1 MYDQLPLDNKLLG
14 DFLALP
20 PQLHRDL
27 REKILRR
34 SLARG
39 LTYQRKA
46 GLTTAMN
53 LIPLPATLP
62 VMHARYLAWL
72 CREIIAL
79 VKGIVPRYLDT
90 PSLREALPL
99 LPRENEWLR
108 DCWHPTHGT
117 RQPIIY
123 RLDADMPLAS
133 PRAGQSA
140 RFFENNSVAVGGMLY
155 APVAESI
162 IADVSLRALYGA
174 RGISGLQPNEDTR
187 LIILRELAAHARAL
201 GRRGLTVAMIE
212 NKSWD
217 VGTTE
222 LPSLV
227 TFFRRHRARAYL
239 ADPRE
244 LSLRRGEVCY
254 RGRVIDIAYRN
265 VELRD
270 LIELED
276 RGARLPAIRELFK
289 RNQMVSSLS
298 GEFDHKSLLEVFT
311 DDRFH
316 GLFTSR
322 QRALLARHIPWTR
335 LIYERTTTDRKGRK
349 RDLSRTI
356 TKNREQLVIKPNRH
370 CGGEGV
376 AIGLEMA
383 QGQWERLV
391 QHTLKESREWVVQE
405 WIDNKVKRLPWF
417 TGRNGFQAVP
427 MYTTYGFISTP
438 HGFGMVGR
446 ACRERVV
453 NIASG
458 GALLSVFTSR
468 G

>member
-1 MYDQLPLDNKLLG
+1 MCDQLPIDRKLLG
-14 DFLALP
+14 DLLALRP
-20 PQLHRDL
+20 HEHRDL
-27 REKILRR
+27 REGILRR

-39 LTYQRKA
+39 LTYQKKA
-46 GLTTAMN
+46 GLTEAMN
-53 LIPLPATLP
+53 LVPLPATLP
-62 VMHARYLAWL
+62 VMHVRYLARL
-72 CREIIAL
+72 CREIIAI
-79 VKGIVPRYLDT
+79 VQQIVPLYLDT

-99 LPRENEWLR
+99 LPREDEWLR
-108 DCWHPTHGT
+108 DCWHPTHES

-133 PRAGQSA
+133 PRAAQSA
-140 RFFENNSVAVGGMLY
+140 RFFESNSVAVGGMFY

-162 IADVSLRALYGA
+162 IAGVTLHATA
-174 RGISGLQPNEDTR
+174 GIPDLQPNEDTR
-187 LIILRELAAHARAL
+187 LIILRELASHARAL

-212 NKSWD
+212 DKSWD

-227 TFFRRHRARAYL
+227 RFFRHQGLRAYV

-244 LSLRRGEVCY
+244 LSLRRGEVRY

-276 RGARLPAIRELFK
+276 RGARLPALRELFK
-289 RNQMVSSLS
+289 RNQIISSLS

-316 GLFTSR
+316 ALFTSR

-335 LIYERTTTDRKGRK
+335 LIYERNTTDRTGRK
-349 RDLSRTI
+349 IDLPRVTAR
-356 TKNREQLVIKPNRH
+356 NREQLVIKPNRH

-376 AIGLEMA
+376 AIGLEMT
-383 QGQWERLV
+383 QGRWERLV
-391 QHTLKESREWVVQE
+391 NKALRESREWVVQE
-405 WIDNKVKRLPWF
+405 WIDNKVKRLPWYM
-417 TGRNGFQAVP
+417 GRKGFQPVP
-427 MYTTYGFISTP
+427 MYTAYGFISTA

-458 GALLSVFTSR
+458 GALLSVFKLK

>member
-1 MYDQLPLDNKLLG
+1 MCDQLPIDRKLLG
-14 DFLALP
+14 DLLALRP
-20 PQLHRDL
+20 HEHRDL
-27 REKILRR
+27 REGILRR

-39 LTYQRKA
+39 LTYQKKA
-46 GLTTAMN
+46 GLTEAMN
-53 LIPLPATLP
+53 LVPLPATLP
-62 VMHARYLAWL
+62 VMHVRYLARL
-72 CREIIAL
+72 CREIIAI
-79 VKGIVPRYLDT
+79 VQQIVPLYLDT

-99 LPRENEWLR
+99 LPREDEWLR
-108 DCWHPTHGT
+108 DCWHPTHES

-133 PRAGQSA
+133 PRAAQSA
-140 RFFENNSVAVGGMLY
+140 RFFESNSVAVGGMFY

-162 IADVSLRALYGA
+162 IADVTLRALYGNA
-174 RGISGLQPNEDTR
+174 GIPALQPNEDTR
-187 LIILRELAAHARAL
+187 LIILRELASHARAL

-212 NKSWD
+212 DKSWD

-222 LPSLV
+222 FPSLV
-227 TFFRRHRARAYL
+227 RFFRRHGVRAYL

-270 LIELED
+270 LLELED
-276 RGARLPAIRELFK
+276 QGARLPALRELFR
-289 RNQMVSSLS
+289 RNQIVSSLS
-298 GEFDHKSLLEVFT
+298 GEFDHKSLLEVFS
-311 DDRFH
+311 DERFH
-316 GLFTSR
+316 NLFTRR
-322 QRALLARHIPWTR
+322 QRVLLAHHIPWTR
-335 LIYERTTTDRKGRK
+335 LIYERNTTDRKGRK
-349 RDLSRTI
+349 IDLLRAI
-356 TKNREQLVIKPNRH
+356 TRNREKLVIKPNRH

-376 AIGLEMA
+376 ALGMEMT
-383 QGQWERLV
+383 QGRWERLV
-391 QHTLKESREWVVQE
+391 QQALVESREWVVQE
-405 WIDNKVKRLPWF
+405 WIDNTVKRLPRF
-417 TGRNGFQAVP
+417 TGGEGFRAVP

-458 GALLSVFTSR
+458 GALLTVFKLRS
-468 G
+468 